1 MSSRTKRL
9 RIGIA
14 LVAAVSAVGL
24 SLSGCSSD
32 NGSKTASGTTTVT
45 LFSGQVGNFTENF
58 NPLNNTGS
66 YLQPTNGVIYEPLFY
81 YNKAAAGKPVPL
93 LGTSYSWN
101 SDGTQLTVK
110 VRQGVKWSNGTPES
124 ADDVVYSLNLISN
137 NAGLNTSGIKW
148 VAKKTADDT
157 VVITFPSTAF
167 TLEPQILGNE
177 PIVPQSIWKNI
188 SDPTKVTNDKPVG
201 TGPYTLKSF
210 TPQSFVLEKNPNYWG
225 TGASAPKV
233 DQVRYISLANADAA
247 TSALEAGQTDYM
259 GAFLPTLK
267 SIMAKHKNLS
277 YSNSPQATTSLFT
290 CENASLGCTGPQTD
304 AAVRQAL
311 YYAMDRTQ
319 LDKQA
324 AAGFSSP
331 ASPTLLLNTVNKAQI
346 TSPDYLQ
353 VPQSADVAKA
363 KSILEADGWKLGS
376 NGYYAKN
383 GAELD
388 LTINVVSGWTDY
400 DTICQLLQG
409 QFKAAGIKLTVNQMA
424 QNAWSQAE
432 TTGKF
437 QLSMNSINMGV
448 SSDPYFQY
456 SAYLNSAGTAK
467 VGAIAPTTNTSRY
480 SNPAV
485 DAAIKQLAT
494 TNVEATKQ
502 AAYKTIQD
510 QIVKDMP
517 YIPVYVNSALAE
529 YNNSRATGWPSQS
542 NQYAFPLPWGG
553 NWGVGIVLKTIRP
566 VSK

>member
-1 MSSRTKRL
+1 MSPRSTRR
-9 RIGIA
+9 RFGVAMIA
-14 LVAAVSAVGL
+14 AAAAATL
-24 SLSGCSSD
+24 ALTGCSANGGS
-32 NGSKTASGTTTVT
+32 NGSSGTSTVT

-58 NPLNNTGS
+58 NPLNNTGA

-81 YNKAAAGKPVPL
+81 YNKARAEKPVPL

-101 SDGTQLTVK
+101 DSGTVLTVK
-110 VRQGVKWSNGTPES
+110 VRQGVKWSDGKPET
-124 ADDVVYSLNLISN
+124 ADDVVFSLNLISN
-137 NAGLNTSGIKW
+137 SPALNTSGVKW
-148 VAKKTADDT
+148 VAKKAADDT
-157 VVITFPSTAF
+157 VVITFPTTSF
-167 TLEPQILGNE
+167 TLEPQVLGNE

-188 SDPTKVTNDKPVG
+188 SDPTKVTNDKPIG

-210 TPQSFVLEKNPNYWG
+210 TPQSFVLQKNPNYWG
-225 TGASAPKV
+225 KGSSAPKV

-259 GAFLPTLK
+259 GSFLPTLK
-267 SIMAKHKNLS
+267 SIMSKHKNLS
-277 YSNSPQATTSLFT
+277 YSNSPQATTALFT
-290 CENASLGCTGPQTD
+290 CENANLGCAGPQTD
-304 AAVRQAL
+304 QAVRQAM

-324 AAGFSSP
+324 AAGFSAP
-331 ASPTLLLNTVNKAQI
+331 ASPSLLLNTVNKSQI
-346 TSPDYLQ
+346 TNPDYLE
-353 VPQSADVAKA
+353 VPQSANVAKA
-363 KSILEADGWKLGS
+363 KGILEAAGWKLGS
-376 NGYYAKN
+376 NGYYAKD
-383 GAELD
+383 GQELD
-388 LTINVVSGWTDY
+388 LSINVVSGWTDY

-409 QFKAAGIKLTVNQMA
+409 QFKKAGIKLTVNQVA

-456 SAYLNSAGTAK
+456 NNYLSSLATAK
-467 VGAIAPTTNTSRY
+467 VGDPAPSTNTSRY

-485 DAAIKQLAT
+485 DAAIKSLAT
-494 TNVEATKQ
+494 TSDDSVKQ

-517 YIPVYVNSALAE
+517 YVPVYVNSALAE
-529 YNNSRATGWPSQS
+529 YNNSRATGWPSQN

-566 VSK
+566 VAK

>member
-1 MSSRTKRL
+1 MSLKSKRKL
-9 RIGIA
+9 LVGAIA
-14 LVAAVSAVGL
+14 VAATAAL
-24 SLSGCSSD
+24 SLTGCSSGGAD
-32 NGSKTASGTTTVT
+32 TASSGASSVT

-124 ADDVVYSLNLISN
+124 ADDIVYSLNLISN

-177 PIVPQSIWKNI
+177 PIVPESIWKNI
-188 SDPTKVTNDKPVG
+188 SDPTKITNDKPVG

-210 TPQSFVLEKNPNYWG
+210 TPQSFVLERNPNYWG

-233 DQVRYISLANADAA
+233 EQVRYISLANADAA

-259 GAFLPTLK
+259 GSFLPTLK

-304 AAVRQAL
+304 PAVRQAL

-376 NGYYAKN
+376 NGYYAEN

-467 VGAIAPTTNTSRY
+467 VGDIAPTTNTSRY
-480 SNPAV
+480 SNSSV